1 MQIREIVQL
10 KDNADITNLYGWVDN
25 VRDHGGLTFVD
36 LRDFDSSIQLVFD
49 KDSSIKVNLKNEFY
63 IEVSGV
69 LKKRDEGLINKKVA
83 LGDFEVE
90 VSKIIVISQSKTLP
104 FQIEDGIETDE
115 SIRLKYRYL
124 DLRRNEMKQNI
135 LARSKTFKSIR
146 NIMNSLKIDEIDTPT
161 LIKSTPEGA
170 KDFLVP
176 SRKSPGSFYALP
188 QSPQMYKQL
197 FMMSGFPNYYQIAK
211 CYRDEDSRKDRQPE
225 FTQLDLEF
233 SNANPD
239 IVKENIE
246 NIVKHIF
253 DEAFDIKI
261 NTPFKSITYA
271 DSMALYGTD
280 KPDLRIKET
289 ITDDTE
295 AFENT
300 EIKFIQES
308 IRNNGNVLSL
318 HTDKTLSRKDIDRL
332 DQLLKD
338 AGSNGLGWFKILDE
352 ELSGP
357 LVKFLTQTEREFILS
372 KGDGILL
379 FQSGEFKEICK
390 FMDILRR
397 DVFITENSELPN
409 FLWVEDFPFFEIE
422 DGVLQ
427 PSHHPFT
434 APKDT
439 DVFKNNPDK
448 SIALHYD
455 LVLNGV
461 ELGSGSQRI
470 NSPDIQRLVLEKWG
484 LSAEEIENR
493 FGWFIEALSYGT
505 PQHAG
510 FAIGIDRL
518 VAEILKQ
525 PSIRDVIPFPK
536 TQSGMDPLTD
546 APTAINEHDLTDYN
560 LRYISD
566 EK

>member
-271 DSMALYGTD
+271 DSMSLYGTD

-289 ITDDTE
+289 ITDDTQ
-295 AFENT
+295 AFDNT

-308 IRNNGNVLSL
+308 IRNNGKVLSL

-372 KGDGILL
+372 KGNGILL

-439 DVFKNNPDK
+439 DVFKNNPNK

-470 NSPDIQRLVLEKWG
+470 NSPEIQRLVLEKWG

-546 APTAINEHDLTDYN
+546 APTAINEDDLTDYN

>member
-1 MQIREIVQL
+1 MIINEL
-10 KDNADITNLYGWVDN
+10 KDLDNGSNVTNLYGWVDN
-25 VRDHGGLTFVD
+25 VRDHGGLTFID
-36 LRDFDSSIQLVFD
+36 LRDFDSKIQLVFD
-49 KDSSIKVNLKNEFY
+49 KESTITTDVKSEFY
-63 IEVSGV
+63 IMVSG
-69 LKKRDEGLINKKVA
+69 LLSKRDQNLINKKT
-83 LGDFEVE
+83 DFGEYE
-90 VSKIIVISQSKTLP
+90 IIIDSLDVVNESKTLP
-104 FQIEDGIETDE
+104 FQIEDGIDTDE

-135 LARSKTFKSIR
+135 VARSKTFKSIR
-146 NIMNSLKIDEIDTPT
+146 NIMNKLNILEIDTPT

-197 FMMSGFPNYYQIAK
+197 FMISGFPNYYQIAK

-233 SNANPD
+233 LNGYPKL
-239 IVKENIE
+239 VKNNIE
-246 NIVKHIF
+246 IIVKHIF

-261 NTPFKSITYA
+261 QTPFKTITYKE
-271 DSMALYGTD
+271 SMKLYGTD

-289 ITDDTE
+289 ISDITHIFTE
-295 AFENT
+295 T
-300 EIKFIQES
+300 EIKFIKDTIDNSGQ
-308 IRNNGNVLSL
+308 VLSL
-318 HTDKTLSRKDIDRL
+318 FTTQSFSRKEIDLL
-332 DQLLKD
+332 DKSIKVI
-338 AGSNGLGWFKILDE
+338 GSNGLGWFKIVGME
-352 ELSGP
+352 ISGP
-357 LVKFLTQTEREFILS
+357 LAKFLSTNEKQELLNF
-372 KGDGILL
+372 GDGFL
-379 FQSGEFKEICK
+379 FFQAGDLYEVGK

-397 DVFITENSELPN
+397 EIFKETIEDLMS
-409 FLWVEDFPFFEIE
+409 FLWVEDFPYFETE
-422 DGVLQ
+422 NDTLH

-434 APKDT
+434 APKDPNS
-439 DVFKNNPDK
+439 FNNNPTD

-470 NSPDIQRLVLEKWG
+470 NNPKIQKLVLEKWG
-484 LSAEEIENR
+484 LTEADIEQR

-536 TQSGMDPLTD
+536 TQSGMDPLTN
-546 APTAINEHDLTDYN
+546 APSSINEKDLVEYN
-560 LRYISD
+560 LRYLND
-566 EK
+566 EQ

>member
-10 KDNADITNLYGWVDN
+10 KDQADITNLYGWVDN

-49 KDSSIKVNLKNEFY
+49 KDSSIQVNLKNEFY

-357 LVKFLTQTEREFILS
+357 LVKFLTQPEREYILS

-379 FQSGEFKEICK
+379 FQSGEFNEICK

-397 DVFITENSELPN
+397 DVFIIENSELPN
-409 FLWVEDFPFFEIE
+409 FIWVEDFPFFEIE

>member
-1 MQIREIVQL
+1 MIIKELAGL
-10 KDNADITNLYGWVDN
+10 KDGSDISNLFGWVDN
-25 VRDHGGLTFVD
+25 VRDHGGLTFID
-36 LRDFDSSIQLVFD
+36 LRDFDSTIQLVFD
-49 KDSSIKVNLKNEFY
+49 KESSIKVGVKNEFY
-63 IEVSGV
+63 IMVSGV
-69 LKKRDEGLINKKVA
+69 FSKRDESLVNNKTSY
-83 LGDFEVE
+83 GQYE
-90 VSKIIVISQSKTLP
+90 IVINSLEIVNESKTLP
-104 FQIEDGIETDE
+104 FQIEDNIDTDE

-124 DLRRNEMKQNI
+124 DLRRNEMKNNI
-135 LARSKTFKSIR
+135 VARSKTFKSIR
-146 NIMNSLKIDEIDTPT
+146 NIMNKLDVLEIDTPT

-225 FTQLDLEF
+225 FTQLDIEF
-233 SNANPD
+233 SNGNPAV
-239 IVKENIE
+239 VKNNIE
-246 NIVKHIF
+246 IIVKHIF

-261 NTPFKSITYA
+261 ETPFNTMTYEESI
-271 DSMALYGTD
+271 SLYGTD

-289 ITDDTE
+289 ISDISALFQNTD
-295 AFENT
+295 
-300 EIKFIQES
+300 IKFIKDTLEKS
-308 IRNNGNVLSL
+308 GKVLSL
-318 HTDKTLSRKDIDRL
+318 HTKDTLSRKNIDSL
-332 DQLLKD
+332 DDSVKLI
-338 AGSNGLGWFKILDE
+338 GSNGLGWFKIDNKEITGPLAKFLNPE
-352 ELSGP
+352 EKSELS
-357 LVKFLTQTEREFILS
+357 LF
-372 KGDGILL
+372 GDGLIV
-379 FQSGEFKEICK
+379 FQAGELNEIPK
-390 FMDILRR
+390 YMDLLRR
-397 DVFITENSELPN
+397 EIFSSNNDSMISFT
-409 FLWVEDFPFFEIE
+409 WVEDFPYFETE
-422 DGVLQ
+422 DGILQ

-434 APKDT
+434 APK
-439 DVFKNNPDK
+439 NPDDFEINPK
-448 SIALHYD
+448 DSTALHYD

-470 NSPDIQRLVLEKWG
+470 NNPKLQKLVLEKWG
-484 LSAEEIENR
+484 LTDDDITDR

-546 APTAINEHDLTDYN
+546 APSVIDEEDLKEYN
-560 LRYISD
+560 LRFLED
-566 EK
+566 E